1 MARGG
6 KIPERPHRLHIAE
19 PPAAY
24 LHRPPLVVDASV
36 VAAAV
41 YGERGRA
48 EAEALLHGRTL
59 HAPHLLDCEV
69 ASVGLKRR
77 RRDTASGEAV
87 QAALETY
94 ARLPIERHA
103 VDAAAVSAI
112 ALRYKLTA
120 YDAAYLCV
128 AEKLAAPLAT
138 LDGKLATAAR
148 KHLARDREIHEP

>member
-1 MARGG
+1 MARSG
-6 KIPERPHRLHIAE
+6 KVQERRHRLHVAE
-19 PPAAY
+19 PPAAW

-48 EAEALLHGRTL
+48 EAEALLHGRAL
-59 HAPHLLDCEV
+59 HAPHLLDCEI

-77 RRDTASGEAV
+77 RRDPASGGAV
-87 QAALETY
+87 EAALETY
-94 ARLPIERHA
+94 ARLSIERHA
-103 VDAAAVSAI
+103 VDAAAVSGI

-138 LDGKLATAAR
+138 LDGKLAAAAR
-148 KHLARDREIHEP
+148 THLARDREVHEP